1 MPPLYATGAG
11 GRGAGQPADAGAW
24 QEAREEGSG
33 VAARRSNGGHA
44 GCDGTAEDSRMRR
57 HGMARAGC
65 ERSKIASARNATT
78 RDGGV
83 ARGVTLCDGAPC
95 YAAKQ
100 RNGEETKR
108 RGGTTA
114 KRRSDKAPNAATQ
127 LRTITRMRD
136 LARIQRGFRLRN
148 HLLLRVVPVQRA
160 VVLNREIGI
169 RAKSSFR
176 AFNQRQNDAIVRF
189 SAIPLHAR
197 CGHARSRPLAR
208 GFRP

>member
-1 MPPLYATGAG
+1 MGHLSLAGIGSHCRHYTQRALAAGAPDSQQTQAPA
-11 GRGAGQPADAGAW
+11 RGARKG
-24 QEAREEGSG
+24 
-33 VAARRSNGGHA
+33 
-44 GCDGTAEDSRMRR
+44 
-57 HGMARAGC
+57 
-65 ERSKIASARNATT
+65 
-78 RDGGV
+78 GGV
-83 ARGVTLCDGAPC
+83 AGWHGASGMR
-95 YAAKQ
+95 AKQ
-100 RNGEETKR
+100 GRKREECNDARRRRGSRRDVIRWCPMQRGKATQRRRGEETR
-108 RGGTTA
+108 RHDGEEA
-114 KRRSDKAPNAATQ
+114 KRSDKAPNAATQ

-148 HLLLRVVPVQRA
+148 HLLLSVVPVQRA

-197 CGHARSRPLAR
+197 CGHARGRPLAR